1 MTHTPWAPDWAHGRA
16 DATTPSG
23 AADRHAALGHELARA
38 AATDGDEARELARR
52 LAASLSPEARLVLL
66 GALAEAGPV
75 PGHGGADV
83 PARSSGTPG
92 DGAGL
97 TAAAPLSGLPTLPTF
112 LEPRTA
118 GPTGDPRPAGPEPS
132 HPRPDHPRPGAPR
145 LDAPETG
152 HPVPDHPRPGD
163 PESGHAESSHSTSGP
178 GPDHP
183 KPSHPKPSD
192 PKPGHPESG
201 CSRPDDPG
209 PGDPLFRPGP
219 PAHDPPDGVIRLR
232 FADAGALGRAGAAFG
247 AGAGPGLG
255 DAWSD
260 PATLTLRITADAGI
274 ETLRAVLAVLDAAAV
289 TAESL
294 TVHTHELDDVLAVF
308 TSLP

>member
-1 MTHTPWAPDWAHGRA
+1 MTHTPWAPDSAHGRA

-23 AADRHAALGHELARA
+23 AADQHAALGHELARA

-83 PARSSGTPG
+83 PERSSGTPG

-97 TAAAPLSGLPTLPTF
+97 TAAAPFSGLPTLPTF
-112 LEPRTA
+112 LEPRAA
-118 GPTGDPRPAGPEPS
+118 GPTGCPGPS
-132 HPRPDHPRPGAPR
+132 Q
-145 LDAPETG
+145 
-152 HPVPDHPRPGD
+152 PVPDHPRPDD
-163 PESGHAESSHSTSGP
+163 PESGHAEPSHL
-178 GPDHP
+178 
-183 KPSHPKPSD
+183 KPSHPRPGPAES
-192 PKPGHPESG
+192 GHPG
-201 CSRPDDPG
+201 PGDPG
-209 PGDPLFRPGP
+209 TGDPLFRPVP